1 MAVVVLLF
9 EILCDVMTRAMTGRM
24 DAREHVREHVTYVTH
39 FGVTCKRSNSGGV
52 FRKNDGNFELGRRF
66 VCTTLL
72 YMI

>member
-24 DAREHVREHVTYVTH
+24 DAREHVTYVTH